1 VAATTNEHIPED
13 LGMKVHDQL
22 QAFLNTSAELKVWFG
37 NFQPFERL
45 VWVYCCAPLHPE
57 LN

>member
-1 VAATTNEHIPED
+1 MYICEIVSVKMLKQVVATTNEHIPED

-37 NFQPFERL
+37 NL
-45 VWVYCCAPLHPE
+45 
-57 LN
+57 

>member
-1 VAATTNEHIPED
+1 MLKQVVATTNEHIPED

-37 NFQPFERL
+37 NFQP
-45 VWVYCCAPLHPE
+45 
-57 LN
+57 LNA